1 MFASCGVEWTALWV
15 SLLHVSLIYWAL
27 VTMLCSHS
35 MLVAARVGVTHP
47 VRVYGGDQ
55 GV

>member
-1 MFASCGVEWTALWV
+1 MFAWCGEEWTVLWV
-15 SLLHVSLIYWAL
+15 SLLHISLIYWAL
-27 VTMLCSHS
+27 VTMLYAHS
-35 MLVAARVGVTHP
+35 MLGAARVGVTHP